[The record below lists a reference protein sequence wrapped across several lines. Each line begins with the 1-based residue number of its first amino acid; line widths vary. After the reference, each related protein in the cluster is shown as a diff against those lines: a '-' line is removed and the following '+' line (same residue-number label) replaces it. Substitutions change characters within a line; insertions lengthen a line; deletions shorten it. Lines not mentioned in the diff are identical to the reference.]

1 MSGPSEWQS
10 LWHQHQGG
18 SRSRFTAPEMLAYP
32 LAYIISPRRTLG
44 RRRSTS
50 SDDGKE
56 DKRLSFHR
64 RFRLFPPSGWLFHK
78 LRIDNQ
84 SGPPGG
90 IWEAA
95 STDNNLPPVCVCACL
110 LLPGWEVRE
119 ASTKPDL
126 IPPTLR
132 RKCMSKNIAKRLRAK
147 RKRSDEFS
155 LGHTVFLSLSHINDD
170 VYSLSHTGK

>member
-95 STDNNLPPVCVCACL
+95 STDNNLPPVCVW
-110 LLPGWEVRE
+110 LPAAAWLRGQRGVYE
-119 ASTKPDL
+119 ARSY
-126 IPPTLR
+126 PPNSPTQMHVKKY
-132 RKCMSKNIAKRLRAK
+132 RKKIESKEKK
-147 RKRSDEFS
+147 EWW
-155 LGHTVFLSLSHINDD
+155 VFLRPHRVSI
-170 VYSLSHTGK
+170 T